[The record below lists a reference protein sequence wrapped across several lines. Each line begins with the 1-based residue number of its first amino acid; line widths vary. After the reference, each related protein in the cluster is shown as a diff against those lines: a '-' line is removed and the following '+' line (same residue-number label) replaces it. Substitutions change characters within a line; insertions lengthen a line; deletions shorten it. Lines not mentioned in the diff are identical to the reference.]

1 MTDHNSGVSSHTIS
15 VLVANKF
22 GVLARVAGLF
32 SGRGYNISSLTV
44 NQTHDPG
51 VSQMTIV
58 TSGDAD
64 VLEQIDK
71 QLRKLVDVIEVRDF
85 TGGNFVERELAL
97 FRLSAVSP
105 EDKSRLVQLVGIFD
119 GTFVS
124 VHPDELSVEIS
135 GRSDKIDNFIAM
147 VRDFGILEMAR
158 SGRVAIPR

>member
-1 MTDHNSGVSSHTIS
+1 
-15 VLVANKF
+15 
-22 GVLARVAGLF
+22 
-32 SGRGYNISSLTV
+32 
-44 NQTHDPG
+44 
-51 VSQMTIV
+51 MTIV

-105 EDKSRLVQLVGIFD
+105 EDKSRLVQLVGIFE